1 MIIKSLKKFLE
12 NKIEVNLSD
21 IEHMLSLDFEPMGL
35 ENDISVGSSIV
46 LDFNKLNKERES
58 GEISSSNISIHSS
71 DIDLYRKGIT
81 NNSLTIDLFK
91 ESKISEIN
99 IDDFEDAYNILS
111 EFLKEEYDL
120 IPNYIYVNYHWSYVY
135 FENVEM
141 LRLYF
146 FGGHLGDDPNTGWY
160 NSKVEKGSK
169 YFKAH
174 KVILVFYKK

>member
-12 NKIEVNLSD
+12 SKIEVNLND

-35 ENDISVGSSIV
+35 ENDISTGSSVI
-46 LDFNKLNKERES
+46 LDFDKLNKESRFTC
-58 GEISSSNISIHSS
+58 IHSADV
-71 DIDLYRKGIT
+71 DIYRKAST

-91 ESKISEIN
+91 ESQISEIN

-120 IPNYIYVNYHWSYVY
+120 IPNYIYVNYHWSYMY

-160 NSKVEKGSK
+160 NGSLEKGSK

-174 KVILVFYKK
+174 KVILGFYKK

>member
-12 NKIEVNLSD
+12 NKIEVNLID

-35 ENDISVGSSIV
+35 ENDISIGSSIII
-46 LDFNKLNKERES
+46 DFDKLNNDRKS
-58 GEISSSNISIHSS
+58 GTTSISINSS
-71 DIDLYRKGIT
+71 DIGVYEKGYT

-91 ESKISEIN
+91 ESQVSEIN

-120 IPNYIYVNYHWSYVY
+120 IPNYIYVNYHWSYLY

-141 LRLYF
+141 LRLYL

-160 NSKVEKGSK
+160 NSRVEKGSK

-174 KVILVFYKK
+174 KVILGFYKK